1 MNNSLLSPA
10 SPEKPQQGLSPIVL
24 NLLVSSYIM
33 AAFNKTF
40 WNNAYQVLEGNLLD
54 TAIFG
59 GAVFAFT
66 LLVTALF
73 MGRYL
78 QKTVLV
84 LLILIGAGSSYYM
97 DTLGVMIDRDMIQ
110 NVVTTTVQESK
121 HLITFNFI
129 SYMVIWGILPALLV
143 WWVPVKR
150 GKWLPDFFRQAV
162 LVLVSLVLCV
172 GLLMTNLKSYS
183 VVLRSHKQVL
193 GSYQPGAPIAA
204 SVEYIK
210 LMLKSRKIDLQPRGR
225 DAQKGPLISATKKP
239 VLTVV
244 FAGETARAQNFSLH
258 GYKRD
263 TNRELEAID
272 DVVSFQDVN
281 SCGTATATSLPCM
294 FSRFGRADYSY
305 TKGIGNE
312 NLLDIL
318 THAGV
323 NVEWWE
329 NNTGDKNIAD
339 RVKVFQTTY
348 LKDPEFCAVGEC
360 NDGIFAQYLQKK
372 IDSITEDTLIV
383 IHMIGSH
390 GPSYYLRYPEEYR
403 RYTPTCDTSELKN
416 CTVQEIVNTYD
427 NSIAYTDHVVAQTIQ
442 MLKDQSRVTGAMV
455 YMSDHGESLG
465 ENGIYLHGAPYFMA
479 PEYQTKVPFIWWLS
493 PEYQRDFNMDLTC
506 LRNRAQKTASH
517 ANLFHSVLGLMNID
531 TDERNADLDL
541 ISACRN

>member
-1 MNNSLLSPA
+1 MHR
-10 SPEKPQQGLSPIVL
+10 GLSPIVL
-24 NLLVSSYIM
+24 NLLVSGFIM

-129 SYMVIWGILPALLV
+129 SHMLIWGVLPSLLV

-162 LVLVSLVLCV
+162 LVVVSFALCV
-172 GLLMTNLKSYS
+172 GLLMTNLKTYS

-210 LMLKSRKIDLQPRGR
+210 LMLKSRKITLQPRGR
-225 DAQKGPLISATKKP
+225 DAQKGPLISAARKP

-244 FAGETARAQNFSLH
+244 FAGETARAQNFSLN

-263 TNRELEAID
+263 TNRELAAID
-272 DVVSFQDVN
+272 DVIAFQDVN

-339 RVKVFQTTY
+339 RVNVFQTTY
-348 LKDPEFCAVGEC
+348 LEDPEFCAVGEC

-390 GPSYYLRYPEEYR
+390 GPSYYLRYPDKYR

-427 NSIAYTDHVVAQTIQ
+427 NSIAYTDHVVAQTIR
-442 MLKDQSRVTGAMV
+442 MLKEQSRVTGAMV

-493 PEYQRDFNMDLTC
+493 PQYQRDFNMDLTC

-517 ANLFHSVLGLMNID
+517 ANLFHSVLGVMNID
-531 TDERNADLDL
+531 TDERNEDLDV

>member
-10 SPEKPQQGLSPIVL
+10 SPEKMQQGISPIVL
-24 NLLVSSYIM
+24 NLLVSGYIM

-73 MGRYL
+73 MGRYV

-121 HLITFNFI
+121 HLITFNFV
-129 SYMVIWGILPALLV
+129 SHMLIWGLLPALLV

-162 LVLVSLVLCV
+162 LIVVSLALCV

-210 LMLKSRKIDLQPRGR
+210 LMLKSRKINLQPRGR
-225 DAQKGPLISATKKP
+225 NAQKGPLISATKKP
-239 VLTVV
+239 VLTIV
-244 FAGETARAQNFSLH
+244 FAGETARAQNFSLN
-258 GYKRD
+258 GYDRD

-272 DVVSFQDVN
+272 DVVAFQDVN

-390 GPSYYLRYPEEYR
+390 GPSYYLRYPDEYR

-427 NSIAYTDHVVAQTIQ
+427 NTIAYTDHVLAQTIQ
-442 MLKDQSRVTGAMV
+442 MLKNQSRVTGAMV

-493 PEYQRDFNMDLTC
+493 PEYQKDFNMDVQC
-506 LRNRAQKTASH
+506 LRNRARKTASH
-517 ANLFHSVLGLMNID
+517 ANLFHSVLGVMNID
-531 TDERNADLDL
+531 TKERNEDLDV